1 MKKSGL
7 IFVILFSLLII
18 GGVELECYENE
29 KYYRYIEETF
39 IENYN
44 FVQNGVKL
52 EYIANEGI
60 AEEKSRIIEFIKN
73 NITNDIEVNNSSIN
87 FCDDSLSYGI
97 NLIDIGSTKVEV
109 TIINNS
115 SDIKSLDLRQ
125 AVERLKNNKCIDD
138 RIYYFSKLKINED
151 KNTTSFILDKINEDT
166 IEEVQISN
174 GKVFKAQFI
183 DGSKINIGQ
192 ISYNT
197 GTYIIIGT
205 PVIFITY

>member
-138 RIYYFSKLKINED
+138 RIYYFSKLKINPWSVRHVHSSLY
-151 KNTTSFILDKINEDT
+151 TS
-166 IEEVQISN
+166 QIPTERSPSFQAPFFAN
-174 GKVFKAQFI
+174 DRI
-183 DGSKINIGQ
+183 CLYCSIHLI
-192 ISYNT
+192 
-197 GTYIIIGT
+197 
-205 PVIFITY
+205 

>member
-115 SDIKSLDLRQ
+115 SD
-125 AVERLKNNKCIDD
+125 KCIDD
-138 RIYYFSKLKINED
+138 RIYYFSKLKIDED
-151 KNTTSFILDKINEDT
+151 ENITSFILDKINEDT